1 MASAAELAAQFS
13 ENVDIPQNLSTA
25 RIPIHSGVFWQVFL
39 RMKRKKKKFL
49 LIKNRKK
56 CELKIEK
63 SGFKADWS

>member
-25 RIPIHSGVFWQVFL
+25 RIPIHSGVFWQVFSEVVL
-39 RMKRKKKKFL
+39 FSES
-49 LIKNRKK
+49 KNIEK

-63 SGFKADWS
+63 SGFKAADWS

>member
-39 RMKRKKKKFL
+39 RSKKYKFYE
-49 LIKNRKK
+49 I
-56 CELKIEK
+56 EIEK
-63 SGFKADWS
+63 RVLKADCG